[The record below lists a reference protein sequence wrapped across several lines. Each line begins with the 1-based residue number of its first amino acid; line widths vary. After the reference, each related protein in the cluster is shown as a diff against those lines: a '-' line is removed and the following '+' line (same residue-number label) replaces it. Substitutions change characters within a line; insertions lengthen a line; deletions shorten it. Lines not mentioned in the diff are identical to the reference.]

1 MDFQKFVDGIKP
13 MTCVISVEKKGNTY
27 GKIRIVAANRAYVD
41 SIENVDPS
49 TPKMLTDK
57 FVPNSEYQRYFSKDL
72 NFEDFCYRCAILK
85 HPLHSYVHPERFD
98 FWCNLIMLPLASDDE
113 NIGYCTYTQEVSQ
126 EVSTS
131 EMTQLSYE
139 TASAVLNTCIK
150 LRGTAD
156 FDNTIQ
162 EVISDIRKICEA
174 RHCCLLQVDFSNRKC
189 KVLANSYSGTEA
201 RRSMKHWEDEEHFEL
216 ANSWTDLISG
226 SNCLIIKNEQDME
239 WLKEKNPSWQASL
252 EKAGA
257 NSIVLLPLK
266 ARGELLGYI
275 WATNFEVNNAI
286 HIKETLE
293 LTTFFLASE
302 ISSHQMFDRLRILS
316 TMDMLTGVYNRNEM
330 NNRVD
335 RLSGGEEGSGKAI
348 GIVFADL
355 NGLKRVNDTEGHL
368 AGDLLLKNAAMLL
381 QNIFVGNEIYRAGGD
396 EFMILVE
403 DATPQVLEWQVERI
417 KKQEGAYKNV
427 SFSVGF
433 CHEADGRN
441 VRKALKIAD
450 QRMYADKERYYALYP
465 ELRRGNL

>member
-1 MDFQKFVDGIKP
+1 MDFQKFVDGIKT
-13 MTCVISVEKKGNTY
+13 MTCIISVEKKGNAY

-41 SIENVDPS
+41 SIENVDSSMPQ
-49 TPKMLTDK
+49 MLTNK
-57 FVPNSEYQRYFSKDL
+57 FVPNSEYQRYFPKDL

-98 FWCNLIMLPLASDDE
+98 FWLNLFMLPLASDDE
-113 NIGYCTYTQEVSQ
+113 NVGYCTYTQEVSH
-126 EVSTS
+126 EANVS

-150 LRGTAD
+150 LRGATD
-156 FDNTIQ
+156 FDVTIQ
-162 EVISDIRKICEA
+162 EVISDIRKICDA
-174 RHCCLLQVDFSNRKC
+174 RHCCLLQVDFSNRRC
-189 KVLANSYSGTEA
+189 KALANSYSGEEA
-201 RRSMKHWEDEEHFEL
+201 IRSMKHWEDDEHFEL
-216 ANSWTDLISG
+216 ANSWSDLIGG
-226 SNCLIIKNEQDME
+226 SNCLIAKNEQDME
-239 WLKEKNPSWQASL
+239 WIRERNPQWHASL
-252 EKAGA
+252 IKAEA
-257 NSIVLLPLK
+257 NSIVLFPLK

-302 ISSHQMFDRLRILS
+302 IASYQMFDRLRILS
-316 TMDMLTGVYNRNEM
+316 SMDMLTGVYNRNEM

-335 RLSGGEEGSGKAI
+335 RLSEGEGSGKPI

-355 NGLKRVNDTEGHL
+355 NGLKHVNDTEGHL

-381 QNIFVGNEIYRAGGD
+381 QNVFLGNEIYRAGGD
-396 EFMILVE
+396 EFMILIE
-403 DATPQVLEWQVERI
+403 DAAPEVLEWQVERI
-417 KKQEGAYKNV
+417 KKQAGAYKDV

-433 CHEADGRN
+433 CCEKDGKY

-450 QRMYADKERYYALYP
+450 QRMYEDKEKYYALYP
-465 ELRRGNL
+465 ERRRGNV

>member
-1 MDFQKFVDGIKP
+1 MDFQKFVDGIKT
-13 MTCVISVEKKGNTY
+13 MTCIISVEKKGNTY

-41 SIENVDPS
+41 SIENVDSSMPQ
-49 TPKMLTDK
+49 MLTNK
-57 FVPNSEYQRYFSKDL
+57 FVPNSEYQRYFPKDL

-98 FWCNLIMLPLASDDE
+98 FWFNLFMLPLASDDE
-113 NIGYCTYTQEVSQ
+113 NVGYCTYTQEVSH
-126 EVSTS
+126 EANVS

-150 LRGTAD
+150 LRGATD
-156 FDNTIQ
+156 FDVSIQ
-162 EVISDIRKICEA
+162 EVISDIRKICDA
-174 RHCCLLQVDFSNRKC
+174 RHCCLLQVDFSNRRC
-189 KVLANSYSGTEA
+189 KALANSYSGPEA
-201 RRSMKHWEDEEHFEL
+201 RRSMKHWEDDEHFEL
-216 ANSWTDLISG
+216 ANSWSDLIGG
-226 SNCLIIKNEQDME
+226 SNCLIAKNEQDME
-239 WLKEKNPSWQASL
+239 WIKERNPQWHASL
-252 EKAGA
+252 VKAGA
-257 NSIVLLPLK
+257 NSIVLFPLK

-302 ISSHQMFDRLRILS
+302 IASYQMFDRLRILS
-316 TMDMLTGVYNRNEM
+316 SMDMLTGVYNRNEM

-335 RLSGGEEGSGKAI
+335 RLSEGEGSGKPI

-355 NGLKRVNDTEGHL
+355 NGLKHVNDTEGHL

-381 QNIFVGNEIYRAGGD
+381 QNIFLGNEIYRAGGD
-396 EFMILVE
+396 EFMILIE
-403 DATPQVLEWQVERI
+403 DATPEILEWQVERI
-417 KKQEGAYKNV
+417 KKQAGAYKDI

-433 CHEADGRN
+433 CCEKDGKN

-450 QRMYADKERYYALYP
+450 QRMYEDKEKYYALYP
-465 ELRRGNL
+465 ERRRGNV